1 MIKVEQENESTL
13 LNLIYGNNHFEI
25 VDIYSQ
31 IINIPICTQNDDK
44 KMKKTYN

>member
-1 MIKVEQENESTL
+1 MVKVEQENESTP

-31 IINIPICTQNDDK
+31 ITDISICTQNHDK
-44 KMKKTYN
+44 KMKRTYN